1 MENKKYKVGYYE
13 GIVYKTAYFDTPS
26 EVCDFLNNICDSSF
40 VTYKKDDLGYWR
52 VDSTFFTS
60 LRKEKLK
67 IK

>member
-40 VTYKKDDLGYWR
+40 VTYKKDGTAYYRSSMTYKQKQLNPVKY
-52 VDSTFFTS
+52 
-60 LRKEKLK
+60 
-67 IK
+67 